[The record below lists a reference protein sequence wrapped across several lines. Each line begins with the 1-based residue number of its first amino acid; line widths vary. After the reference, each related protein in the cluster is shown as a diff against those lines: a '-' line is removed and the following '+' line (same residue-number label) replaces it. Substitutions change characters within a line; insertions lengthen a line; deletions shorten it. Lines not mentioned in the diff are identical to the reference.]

1 MMTAKNTN
9 TIRNNKMVKDENI
22 SSVLQLV
29 RDHPLISRIEIS
41 KKLNLSP
48 PTVLRIVAEILD
60 LGLMECTGVGES
72 SGGRKPIL
80 YSIKKDAGAIIGV
93 DITKERVKI
102 GVFNFVGEK
111 LNEYKR
117 KCPNPA
123 DFVNFLVGFLT
134 DVIAEQKS
142 DKIMG
147 IGVGMSGN
155 VIHESGVVKYSNVF
169 DFQDVPLKD
178 LLKSHLKYPVFL
190 EERVHCG
197 ALAGKLLDSSFS
209 DCDIIYMYVGSSI
222 GAGIIIDGKIHYG
235 KGNSI
240 SGEVGHMILEKDG
253 PICSCG
259 SRGCL
264 EQLASESAIVRSLAQ
279 ELSNG
284 RSSAVCDVIDGDY
297 KKLTGD
303 IIADAAEKGDALCL
317 EVLDKAC
324 QYLAIVIVDLLMLFN
339 PSKLVITNAI
349 CKSDKLIERLLYK
362 NLAEISSKHFI
373 WKEMVVFERDKDRIL
388 KGCALLVMEK
398 VMESPKLY

>member
-1 MMTAKNTN
+1 MTDKSTN
-9 TIRNNKMVKDENI
+9 VIRNNKMVKDENV
-22 SSVLQLV
+22 SSVLQLI
-29 RDHPLISRIEIS
+29 REHPLISRVEIS
-41 KKLNLSP
+41 KKLNLST

-60 LGLMECTGVGES
+60 LGLLECTGVGES
-72 SGGRKPIL
+72 SGGRKPVL
-80 YSIKKDAGAIIGV
+80 YSIKKDAGEILGV

-102 GVFNFVGEK
+102 GVFNFAGEK

-117 KCPNPA
+117 ECPNRA
-123 DFVNFLVGFLT
+123 DFFHFLVDFLT
-134 DVIAEQKS
+134 EVIAEQKN

-169 DFQDVPLKD
+169 DFQDVPFKE

-190 EERVHCG
+190 EERVHCA
-197 ALAGKLLDSSFS
+197 ALAGKLMDSSFS
-209 DCDIIYMYVGSSI
+209 NCDIIYMYVGSSI

-235 KGNSI
+235 RGNSI

-253 PICSCG
+253 PVCACG

-264 EQLASESAIVRSLAQ
+264 EQLASESAIVRNVAK
-279 ELSNG
+279 ELENG
-284 RSSAVCDVIDGDY
+284 RSSTVRDAINGDS

-303 IIADAAEKGDALCL
+303 LIAEAAEKGDALCY
-317 EVLDKAC
+317 EALDKAC
-324 QYLAIVIVDLLMLFN
+324 QYLAIVVVNLLMLFN
-339 PSKLVITNAI
+339 PTKLVITNAI
-349 CKSDKLIERLLYK
+349 CKSDELIERLLFK
-362 NLAEISSKHFI
+362 NLAEISSKQFI

-398 VMESPKLY
+398 VLENPKLY